1 MKETIF
7 SNTTIGDYTVV
18 AKIGEG
24 GMGEGYR
31 ASDTKLGR
39 DVAIKVLPAAFS
51 EDIERLARFEQE
63 AQAAGTLNHPNILVI
78 FHIGTHE
85 GAPYIVSELLE
96 GETLRERMAG
106 GALSQR
112 KAIDYALQTAR
123 GLAAAHE
130 KGIVHRDIKPDN
142 VFVTNDG
149 RVKILDFGLAKLSG
163 ASDAIQSQTEAP
175 TRKVNT
181 DPGTVMGT
189 MGYMSPEQLKGLPA
203 DHRSDIFSFGAILY
217 EMLSGKRAFRGDS
230 MAETMSAILREDP
243 PDLSGTNKNISPA
256 LERVVHHCL
265 EKNPA
270 ERFHSARDLAFA
282 IESLS
287 GTATTSGPTAFDP
300 VARGAHKRTGALIAA
315 AMLALAVIGWLV
327 GYFGRAGSST
337 TGTSAADITYQPVTF
352 EEGFVF
358 AARFAK
364 DGRTIVYSGDREE
377 QPRDVF
383 VTSVDRPEFRPLG
396 LSGADLLALSPSGD
410 LAILIDSIFPSGNPY
425 IRFGT
430 LARASLMGGSPKPEL
445 ENVRFADFA
454 PDGTM
459 AVARQYPSRITL
471 EFPTDHV
478 IDETSMI
485 TDNGLNSTAGFTMP
499 RVSPDG
505 KHAAAFKLAGQGA
518 WTVKIF
524 SRSGALVAQSQP
536 VADWWGLAW
545 RSQNEVW
552 FAGTEPGS
560 RQPSVFALDLAG
572 RHRRILRAPTFTLHD
587 VSTQGEILASFDHV
601 MNRLELLMGGNDVP
615 RDLTWREGGELV
627 SIANNHVVLFA
638 QPGDSGGP
646 KGSTYV
652 WRPGE
657 SQPVR
662 IGDGIG
668 LLLSADGA
676 TALVGSN
683 DSPLQLSIVPTGA
696 GQPRALDLGL
706 VIRVGWA
713 FWLPDGRLLVSLDR
727 PNANPS
733 VELFSPAG
741 GAPIGRLPDGVVLR
755 GGRLLS
761 PDGSRIAAIDP
772 HGQLLICSLATST
785 CQPVAGSRPGD
796 EVAGW
801 SGDNNSLFVYQRNSV
816 SMQIDQIDAR
826 TGRRAPW
833 KTIHPRQSALN
844 GLARAIV
851 TPDGAVAYWY
861 RKARSEL
868 YVIRGVQ

>member
-1 MKETIF
+1 MSEGRYADKI
-7 SNTTIGDYTVV
+7 IGQYTVV

-24 GMGEGYR
+24 GMGEVYR
-31 ASDTKLGR
+31 ARDTKLGR

-51 EDIERLARFEQE
+51 EDSARLARFEQE
-63 AQAAGTLNHPNILVI
+63 AQAAGSLNHPNILVI
-78 FHIGTHE
+78 FHIGMHE

-106 GALSQR
+106 GALPQR

-163 ASDAIQSQTEAP
+163 ASEAIQSQTEAP

-189 MGYMSPEQLKGLPA
+189 MGYMSPEQLKGVPA
-203 DHRSDIFSFGAILY
+203 DNRSDIFSFGAILY

-243 PDLSGTNKNISPA
+243 PDLSESNKTVSPA

-287 GTATTSGPTAFDP
+287 GTATTSGPTGFDP
-300 VARGAHKRTGALIAA
+300 VARGPHMRTGALIAA
-315 AMLALAVIGWLV
+315 AMLALAAVGWAV
-327 GYFGRAGSST
+327 GYFSRAGSST
-337 TGTSAADITYQPVTF
+337 TGTSMADITYQPVTF

-364 DGRTIVYSGDREE
+364 DGRTIVYSGDREQ

-396 LSGADLLALSPSGD
+396 LPGADLLALSPSGD
-410 LAILIDSIFPSGNPY
+410 LAILTGSIFPTGNPY

-430 LARASLMGGSPKPEL
+430 LSRASLMGGSPRPEL
-445 ENVRFADFA
+445 ENVRFADFG

-471 EFPTDHV
+471 EFPTGHV
-478 IDETSMI
+478 LDETSMI

-505 KHAAAFKLAGQGA
+505 KHVAAFKSEGQGA
-518 WTVKIF
+518 WTVKIY
-524 SRSGALVAQSQP
+524 SRSGVLVAQSET

-545 RSQNEVW
+545 RSPNEVW

-560 RQPSVFALDLAG
+560 RQPTVFGLNLAG
-572 RHRRILRAPTFTLHD
+572 SQRRILRQPTLTLHD
-587 VSTQGEILASFDHV
+587 ITTEGDILASFDHV
-601 MNRLELLMGGNDVP
+601 MNRLELLTSGNDVP
-615 RDLTWREGGELV
+615 RDQTWREGGELV
-627 SIANNHVVLFA
+627 GVADNQVVLFA

-662 IGDGIG
+662 IADGIG

-676 TALVGSN
+676 MALVGSN
-683 DSPLQLSIVPTGA
+683 DSPMQLSIVPTGA
-696 GQPRALDLGL
+696 GQPRALDIGP
-706 VIRVGWA
+706 VARVGWA
-713 FWLPDGRLLVSLDR
+713 SWLSDGVLVMSLDR
-727 PNANPS
+727 PNAKPS
-733 VELFSPAG
+733 VELFSTAG
-741 GAPIGRLPDGVVLR
+741 GAPIGRLPEGVVLR
-755 GGRLLS
+755 GGRLAS

-772 HGQLLICSLATST
+772 QGQLLICSFATST

-801 SGDNNSLFVYQRNSV
+801 SADNNSLFVYQRNTV

-833 KTIHPRQSALN
+833 KTIHPKQSALN